1 MSRIRCSIKS
11 SCTGTAVIASAI
23 IGVLTAFAQITG
35 VITVTPVFIWIL
47 SGITVAY
54 LGVFAA
60 AVAVARKT
68 AHRRCLRSPLGA
80 LLLGI
85 LGTLVLSLVLLA
97 MPIAA
102 SGVLSVL
109 LPGFLLFFFTLTL
122 TAAPCFLRCL
132 ADCET
137 NE

>member
-1 MSRIRCSIKS
+1 MSHIRCSIKS
-11 SCTGTAVIASAI
+11 SCNGTAIIASAI
-23 IGVLTAFAQITG
+23 IGALTAFAQITG
-35 VITVTPVFIWIL
+35 VITVTPEFIWIL

-68 AHRRCLRSPLGA
+68 SHRRCLRFPLGA
-80 LLLGI
+80 LFLGI

-102 SGVLSVL
+102 SGLLSVL
-109 LPGFLLFFFTLTL
+109 LSGFLLFFFALTL

>member
-1 MSRIRCSIKS
+1 MSQFSCNCKC

-35 VITVTPVFIWIL
+35 VITVTPEFIWIL

-85 LGTLVLSLVLLA
+85 LGTLVLALVLLA
-97 MPIAA
+97 TSIEA
-102 SGVLSVL
+102 SGLLRALLS
-109 LPGFLLFFFTLTL
+109 GFLLFFFALTL